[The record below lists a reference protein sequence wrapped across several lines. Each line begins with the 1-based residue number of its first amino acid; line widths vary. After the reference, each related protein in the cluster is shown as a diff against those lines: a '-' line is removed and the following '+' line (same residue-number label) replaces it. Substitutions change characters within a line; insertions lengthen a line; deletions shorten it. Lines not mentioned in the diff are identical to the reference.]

1 MTTTITASTL
11 TVKITESVSLNG
23 KDQGGTNSVSI
34 ASIATVNK
42 RIVNIPTGGATIWES
57 HASAISEGTFVYG
70 DVRYLRITNKDDTN
84 YCTLRMTGGGSADIC
99 VRLDPGASH
108 VFISS
113 RSEGFD
119 DLIDSA
125 GVDIDAMTAI
135 VAAANSAAVDLE
147 MFTASA

>member
-1 MTTTITASTL
+1 
-11 TVKITESVSLNG
+11 
-23 KDQGGTNSVSI
+23 
-34 ASIATVNK
+34 
-42 RIVNIPTGGATIWES
+42 
-57 HASAISEGTFVYG
+57 
-70 DVRYLRITNKDDTN
+70 
-84 YCTLRMTGGGSADIC
+84 MTGGGSADIC

-113 RSEGFD
+113 RSVGFD

>member
-1 MTTTITASTL
+1 MTTTLTASTL
-11 TVKITESVSLNG
+11 TVKITESISLNG
-23 KDQGGTNSVSI
+23 KDQGGSNSVSI

-42 RIVNIPTGGATIWES
+42 RIVNVGTGNITIWEA

-84 YCTLRMTGGGSADIC
+84 YCTLRMTGDSSDIC

-108 VFISS
+108 VFVSS

-119 DLIDSA
+119 DLIDS
-125 GVDIDAMTAI
+125 GDVAI
-135 VAAANSAAVDLE
+135 SYMDTIIASADTAAVDLE